1 MNEEAKSEDQA
12 PAFGPGTKTDDITI
26 DYKPAEKPEEPGK
39 SGEDGEA
46 DGSEGS
52 GETDETENPDGTYVK
67 GDVIDNSKKDEATGE
82 DGKIGEATK
91 EETPDSSSS
100 TTVVDPDAEVKK
112 GDPVVGKDED
122 GNTTITTPTETTGT
136 ETTTTTGTGK
146 ADSST
151 TITDTKKGEEI
162 NLDDELGKDVRPD
175 WKTDK
180 DAKLGGYTVDKV
192 ENSKD
197 GNSKELTLKKTS
209 PTEEKEMAAED
220 IAKLLDVPEGGV
232 EKKEELDEEG
242 NPKTTYILKKEETST
257 DENGNTVTRVTYY
270 EITGNSVKTTTET
283 TLKLKVEKGTVDVDE
298 KDLTTE
304 IELPSITA
312 KNTDETK
319 TDVIE
324 ISSEKLG
331 EMLKD
336 EYYNN
341 DTGEYVYTETDAN
354 GKEYT
359 YKVKKTEDTKP
370 LTNKQLA
377 DRLGEGFT
385 GDDNGVYYKGEKL
398 NLDQMEAVRKTLSY
412 TVEVTEVT
420 KTPGQV
426 EGGQESI
433 ESAEETAK
441 LEAIKAALT
450 DAAKKT
456 GINVDS
462 EDFKNQLNTIDPTGK
477 GQLNLSYTDADG
489 NVHTVTL
496 RYDGATVSA
505 PQPGSS
511 DPSKDT
517 ETRKDVTDNVITG
530 TAYVTGSN
538 TWTESGSLNGTYVKP
553 GSGKLPSLDGWTI
566 ASKDPE
572 KGTTTYKKEETVTSP
587 DGTSTKIT
595 RTCTITES
603 SASLTDAEKEEIAWK
618 ELQNKT
624 GKDKATLLQEGYSID
639 IGSMDFS
646 GIKRVE
652 WTIDTL
658 SESTKTDTKDLN
670 DKLVI
675 PGGKNWSIDENAGT
689 ITVDG
694 NIYRNVT
701 KTDDGYTCTVEDK
714 NGVKTTY
721 TFTKQAGAPLTPD
734 EIQTAL
740 AGQYSV
746 SADSIRLNAD
756 GKTATF
762 TKGDE
767 TITVDYSTLSETLTV
782 RKDVHTS
789 SSVTGIIKDDK
800 DLEKAYDELWKQ
812 IQEIQSKL
820 QPGEELRIGET
831 KIDSTTKKEDIIK
844 YFTKAIS
851 PDNMSKDELIK
862 ALQEQERIAKN
873 STYVAN
879 KGSDYEETKKNYYS
893 GEKTGEFKYF
903 SKAPDG
909 SKIEVYWKSTW
920 GWNGYYY
927 YTDSNGQEVRVHSNT
942 VHSEEQRD
950 DIGHLDLA
958 SGSKLDLL
966 PDEDGKVNQTDCV
979 LVSKN
984 LKLEWN
990 YDAGNLVNGKDN
1002 QTVGLD
1008 SKISWDDEGGKG
1020 SGHYEYDRGDPNK
1033 NPDKSAYY
1041 KLTGTVAYD
1050 PIKENGSIKLY
1061 QGGYDGW
1068 HWVSAE
1074 DQAINAYLKETG
1086 SNKTAASLTKKERD
1100 AIVGTYVVKIG
1111 TTGTNSTGES
1121 GYQVYLKSSEL
1132 TAYGY
1137 MTRDANTCINSTYK
1151 RQTNSWDYVG
1161 GYDLM
1166 ISKLTQ
1172 VREGKVVGQ
1181 TESTIKTIT
1190 APLSI
1195 RSSQDFAKRLL
1206 ELNKQT
1212 TTTHKT
1218 GEGATA
1224 YGENTSG
1231 GFDGTYTQKKS
1242 ETVEG
1247 SGTGKGHYTTF
1258 TEVLKKI
1265 FSGSGSKE
1273 HDEGSVSYTHRTTD
1287 KVNTTPVSKETV
1299 TTTDAHVDYN
1309 YTSIETRKVTVSG
1322 EETVIVPPV
1331 DPDTP
1336 DGPVEDETPDEVVT
1350 PETPEL
1356 PPVQDATPDAPVLPS
1371 DAVLPAVQDAT
1382 ALPQTGVNW
1391 MAALGMAFS
1400 GMLLMVVGAFTSLKY
1415 KEKH

>member
-1 MNEEAKSEDQA
+1 MNEEAKKDDQA

-26 DYKPAEKPEEPGK
+26 DYKPAAKPEEPGK

-67 GDVIDNSKKDEATGE
+67 GDVIDNSKKDEATGK

-162 NLDDELGKDVRPD
+162 DLNKELGEVRPD

-180 DAKLGGYTVDKV
+180 DATLGDYTVKEV
-192 ENSKD
+192 EPSED

-232 EKKEELDEEG
+232 EKKTDDEG
-242 NPKTTYILKKEETST
+242 NTTYTLKKEETST
-257 DENGNTVTRVTYY
+257 DENGNTVTRTTYY
-270 EITGNSVKTTTET
+270 EITGTSVKTRTET
-283 TLKLKVEKGTVDVDE
+283 TLKLKVEKGTE
-298 KDLTTE
+298 TKKDQDLSTE
-304 IELPSITA
+304 AELPDSITV
-312 KNTDETK
+312 K
-319 TDVIE
+319 
-324 ISSEKLG
+324 
-331 EMLKD
+331 
-336 EYYNN
+336 
-341 DTGEYVYTETDAN
+341 N
-354 GKEYT
+354 GKSELKVSKDILEKALDNGGTYT
-359 YKVKKTEDTKP
+359 DTDKNITYTVTKKEESSTK
-370 LTNKQLA
+370 LSNEQLA
-377 DRLGEGFT
+377 KRLGDGFT
-385 GDDNGVYYKGEKL
+385 YNAADDSISYKGEKL
-398 NLDQMEAVRKTLSY
+398 TISQNDVYRKLLSY
-412 TVEVTEVT
+412 DVTVTET
-420 KTPGQV
+420 IKNEGQV
-426 EGGQESI
+426 EGGQASI
-433 ESAEETAK
+433 DKANNDAK

-517 ETRKDVTDNVITG
+517 ETREDIKDYTVTG

-553 GSGKLPSLDGWTI
+553 GSGELPSLEGWTFDGI
-566 ASKDPE
+566 DTE

-603 SASLTDAEKEEIAWK
+603 SASLSDAEKEEIAWK

-721 TFTKQAGAPLTPD
+721 TFTKKAGAPLTPE

-927 YTDSNGQEVRVHSNT
+927 YTDANGHEVRVDSNT

-990 YDAGNLVNGKDN
+990 YDAGKLVNGKDN

-1008 SKISWDDEGGKG
+1008 SKISWDDEGGEG
-1020 SGHYEYDRGDPNK
+1020 DGHYEYDRGNPNK

-1050 PIKENGSIKLY
+1050 PIKDKDGSIKLY
-1061 QGGYDGW
+1061 QGQWGDYWNPGI
-1068 HWVSAE
+1068 SAE
-1074 DQAINAYLKETG
+1074 DEAINAYLKATG
-1086 SNKTAASLTKKERD
+1086 SSKTYRDLTTKERN

-1137 MTRDANTCINSTYK
+1137 MSRDANTCINSTYK
-1151 RQTNSWDYVG
+1151 RQDGTWGYVG

-1166 ISKLTQ
+1166 ISELTQ

-1231 GFDGTYTQKKS
+1231 DFDGTYTQKKS

-1299 TTTDAHVDYN
+1299 TTTDAHVGYN
-1309 YTSIETRKVTVSG
+1309 YTSIETRTVTVNG

-1331 DPDTP
+1331 TP
-1336 DGPVEDETPDEVVT
+1336 PETPVEDETPDEVVT

-1371 DAVLPAVQDAT
+1371 DAVLPAVQDA
-1382 ALPQTGVNW
+1382 LPQTGVNW

-1400 GMLLMVVGAFTSLKY
+1400 GMLLTIAGAFASLKY